1 MPMSLNPSLAALA
14 SSISRSQTSS
24 SLSLPSMF
32 HRICM
37 KKIIGSDP
45 QCCSSLGGRLERAR
59 MVAEGGHLNPHK
71 GVKGQ
76 RVQNFVEFVRALHIE
91 NADVCV
97 LAGDTP
103 EMHPLPLQLQFLRA
117 LVLLGTELFN
127 LVRVRVMGNAD
138 GDTHVE
144 QHVFSRVMSLFRS
157 RKPGFGPSF
166 CATER
171 AHIPMRPIGPAL

>member
-1 MPMSLNPSLAALA
+1 MGRRPRIIRSRSSAGSISKIVITRLCPATLYMPMSLNPSLAALA

-32 HRICM
+32 HRICI
-37 KKIIGSDP
+37 KKIIGSYP
-45 QCCSSLGGRLERAR
+45 QCFSSFGGRLERTR

-76 RVQNFVEFVRALHIE
+76 RVQNFVEFIRVLHIE

-103 EMHPLPLQLQFLRA
+103 EMHPLPLQLQFL
-117 LVLLGTELFN
+117 
-127 LVRVRVMGNAD
+127 
-138 GDTHVE
+138 
-144 QHVFSRVMSLFRS
+144 
-157 RKPGFGPSF
+157 
-166 CATER
+166 
-171 AHIPMRPIGPAL
+171 